1 MVRKSLIALAVVAA
15 VGSACGKDSK
25 KEAGGAGGAGAASS
39 QEDLAYLPLASQL
52 VAGVDVA
59 QLQSSTLWKELVQPL
74 ILKNGQA
81 RLADFQAKCGFD
93 PMTAVK
99 RVSIGLKNADGRNP
113 EGIVLVHGLD
123 KAKAMACLDKQK
135 DEFAKEKIEV
145 SVQGDVVLMK
155 QEGEVP
161 VGVTF
166 IKDTTALVVIG
177 PEATV
182 DGVKKAAAG
191 GSELAKSAKFTEL
204 HGKLAGGKSIWFVI
218 NGNTPA
224 LAKGL
229 GQLNITSEAAFGTIH
244 VTDKLAADARL
255 RLASPAEAAATATK
269 IKDGIGETV
278 AGFVEKI
285 EFGSDGPDMKV
296 TAIAT
301 KDNLKTLTSL
311 FGIRRAAPQ
320 APENNTP

>member
-1 MVRKSLIALAVVAA
+1 MLRNGLIALAVVAA
-15 VGSACGKDSK
+15 ASSACGKDSK
-25 KEAGGAGGAGAASS
+25 KEAGGAGGAAASS
-39 QEDLAYLPLASQL
+39 NEDLAYLPLASQL
-52 VAGVDVA
+52 VAGIDVA
-59 QLQSSTLWKELVQPL
+59 QLQGSTLWKELVQPL

-81 RLADFQAKCGFD
+81 RIADFQAKCGFD

-113 EGIVLVHGLD
+113 EGIVLVHGLE

-135 DEFAKEKIEV
+135 DEFAKERIEV

-177 PEATV
+177 PDATV
-182 DGVKKAAAG
+182 EGVKKAATG

-229 GQLNITSEAAFGTIH
+229 GQLNITAEAAFGTIH
-244 VTDKLAADARL
+244 VTDKLSADARL
-255 RLASPAEAAATATK
+255 RLPSAKDASETAAK

-285 EFGSDGPDMKV
+285 DFASDGPDMKV
-296 TAIAT
+296 TATAT

-311 FGIRRAAPQ
+311 FGIARRPAP
-320 APENNTP
+320 ADGTP

>member
-1 MVRKSLIALAVVAA
+1 MVRNGLIALAVVAA
-15 VGSACGKDSK
+15 VGTACGKDAK
-25 KEAGGAGGAGAASS
+25 KKAGGAGGGAAASS

-52 VAGVDVA
+52 VAGIDVA
-59 QLQSSTLWKELVQPL
+59 QLQGSTLWKELVQPL
-74 ILKNGQA
+74 ILKDGQA
-81 RLADFQAKCGFD
+81 RIADFQQKCGFD

-204 HGKLAGGKSIWFVI
+204 HGKLPSGKSIWFVI

-229 GQLNITSEAAFGTIH
+229 GQLNITAEAAFGTIH

-255 RLASPAEAAATATK
+255 RLPSAAEASSTATK
-269 IKDGIGETV
+269 IKDGIGEMA

-285 EFGSDGPDMKV
+285 EFGSDGSDMKV
-296 TAIAT
+296 TAVAT
-301 KDNLKTLTSL
+301 KDNLKTLTGL
-311 FGIRRAAPQ
+311 FGIGRRAP
-320 APENNTP
+320 APEDGAP

>member
-1 MVRKSLIALAVVAA
+1 MVRKGLIALAVVAA

-25 KEAGGAGGAGAASS
+25 KEAGGAGGAAATTS
-39 QEDLAYLPLASQL
+39 QEDLAYLPLASQV
-52 VAGVDVA
+52 VAGIDVG
-59 QLQSSTLWKELVQPL
+59 QLQSSTLWKELVQPM

-81 RLADFQAKCGFD
+81 RIAEFQQKCGFD

-113 EGIVLVHGLD
+113 EGIVLVHGLQ

-135 DEFAKEKIEV
+135 DEFAKEKVEV
-145 SVQGDVVLMK
+145 TVQGDVVLMK

-177 PEATV
+177 PEAQTA

-204 HGKLAGGKSIWFVI
+204 HKKLAGGKSIWFVM
-218 NGNTPA
+218 NGATPI

-229 GQLNITSEAAFGTIH
+229 GQLNIAAEAVFGTVH
-244 VTDKLAADARL
+244 VTDKLAADVRL
-255 RLASPAEAAATATK
+255 RLPSADEAASTATK

-285 EFGSDGPDMKV
+285 EFGNDGRDMKV
-296 TAIAT
+296 TATAT
-301 KDNLKTLTSL
+301 KDNLNTLSSL
-311 FGIRRAAPQ
+311 FGMGSRAPAPD
-320 APENNTP
+320 AP